1 MKEKKEIFELFKSNT
16 DLTSFENLE
25 YYFENIFQIY
35 KENTVNDFE
44 TIMTNFLSKF
54 NKAYILYFD
63 GKVYH
68 YTNYQIDDIL
78 FLKIVKQTNWENTTK
93 IENFQFEIVDINE
106 VYDVDNKKE
115 YDLYLLEDYN
125 LFYILFSFFTS
136 NKF

>member
-25 YYFENIFQIY
+25 NYFENIFHIY

-54 NKAYILYFD
+54 NKAYILCYKE
-63 GKVYH
+63 KVYH
-68 YTNYQIDDIL
+68 YTDYQIDDIL
-78 FLKIVKQTNWENTTK
+78 FLKIIKQTNWENTTK
-93 IENFQFEIVDINE
+93 IENFRFEIVDINE

-125 LFYILFSFFTS
+125 LFYTLFSFFTS